1 MPEPF
6 DASRVDTEPLDQ
18 ASLAEQ
24 DRELDALKQRP
35 IGLSNAR
42 LHAERDL
49 QGLTAVCNRIAWG
62 DMPADMREPIRDEIT
77 ALLESLSTA
86 DRDKL
91 IEHARLAEIQRHW
104 LERLE
109 DAEQQHL
116 AQARAEE
123 EQRAQAEADAREWAE
138 FEAHD
143 AAGKEERFRQWRAAK
158 HSGS

>member
-6 DASRVDTEPLDQ
+6 DASRVHTEPLDQ
-18 ASLAEQ
+18 ASLAAQ
-24 DRELDALKQRP
+24 DRELEALKQRP

-49 QGLTAVCNRIAWG
+49 EGLTTICHRIAWG
-62 DMPADMREPIRDEIT
+62 DTPGQKREPAPHEIT
-77 ALLESLSTA
+77 ALLESLSTD

-91 IEHARLAEIQRHW
+91 MEHARLAALQRHW
-104 LERLE
+104 LNRLE
-109 DAEQQHL
+109 QAEQEHL
-116 AQARAEE
+116 AEVKADE
-123 EQRAQAEADAREWAE
+123 EQRAQAEAEAKEWAA

-143 AAGKEERFRQWRAAK
+143 AAGKQERFRQWRAAK

>member
-1 MPEPF
+1 MSEPF

-18 ASLAEQ
+18 ASLAAQ

-42 LHAERDL
+42 LHAERHL
-49 QGLTAVCNRIAWG
+49 QGLTAICNRIAWG
-62 DMPADMREPIRDEIT
+62 DMPGEMREPAPHEIT
-77 ALLESLSTA
+77 ALLQSLSTA

-91 IEHARLAEIQRHW
+91 MEHARLAALQRHW
-104 LERLE
+104 LNRLE
-109 DAEQQHL
+109 QAEQEHL
-116 AQARAEE
+116 AEVKADE
-123 EQRAQAEADAREWAE
+123 EQRAQAEAEAKEWAE

-143 AAGKEERFRQWRAAK
+143 AAGKQERFRQWRAAK